1 MIQLTPTEAR
11 VLGVLIEKS
20 STTPEQYPLSTNAL
34 TNGSNQKNNRD
45 PVLNLSEDEI
55 FDAVESLREKQLAV
69 RVDTVGSRVHKYK
82 HTAGETLR
90 CRGGELAL
98 LAELLLRGPQT
109 LGELRGRASR
119 MSPLNTLDDAK
130 TMIRALAEHAEPLVK
145 EIPPAPGSRA
155 ERYVQLLAPDA
166 HPIDAAAAAATVAAI
181 PGSASSAAA
190 SPAGRGL
197 ADRVAALES
206 ELATLRAALQKL
218 AAAVGEP
225 DPLESA
231 ANSGIAENAAA
242 PAE

>member
-11 VLGVLIEKS
+11 LLGVLIEKAT
-20 STTPEQYPLSTNAL
+20 TTPEQYPLSINAL
-34 TNGSNQKNNRD
+34 VNGANQKNNRD
-45 PVLNLSEDEI
+45 PVLSLSEDEV
-55 FDAVESLREKQLAV
+55 FDAVESLRGKQLVV

-90 CRGGELAL
+90 CRAGELAV

-145 EIPPAPGSRA
+145 EIAPAPGSRA

-166 HPIDAAAAAATVAAI
+166 HPIQESAATATA
-181 PGSASSAAA
+181 PAGASSAGAA
-190 SPAGRGL
+190 PVGRGL
-197 ADRVAALES
+197 ADRVATLES
-206 ELATLRAALQKL
+206 EVVMLRAAVQKL

-231 ANSGIAENAAA
+231 ANSGITENADASGG
-242 PAE
+242 